1 MPATTSF
8 SDPTYPALRPFVF
21 VGRSVLDVVH
31 YLGGFGLLG
40 VSALRS
46 IVRPRGD
53 VPSLAPAVARH
64 LDRIFRFGLPLV
76 ALVHVGLGSFLA
88 MQAYFGA
95 TFMDGI
101 GPVVGVGLVRNI
113 GPLMAAMIMAGLL
126 SALYT
131 SELRGP
137 DREALDRDSTWLPD
151 REVLAHHGGD
161 DPRPPVEPARLA
173 ATRMIAATLAG
184 PVLGIWGALVGIAVG
199 YGVAAGLLNVRGPAF
214 WDMFFQML
222 WVRDVA
228 GVILKGMGFG
238 LVVSWFAC
246 FEGLR
251 HGEGPAA
258 NPLDT
263 PGIALRAACLG
274 TCAVLLGNSS
284 WFLLFYHA
292 GPAFGPTLLAP
303 PMS

>member
-1 MPATTSF
+1 MPQ
-8 SDPTYPALRPFVF
+8 PTPFVDAPSLPLRPFAF
-21 VGRSVLDVVH
+21 VGGAVLDVIH

-46 IVRPRGD
+46 VVRPRGD
-53 VPSLAPAVARH
+53 APPLAPAVARH

-95 TFMDGI
+95 TFLDGI
-101 GPVVGVGLVRNI
+101 GPVVGVGLVRNV
-113 GPLMAAMIMAGLL
+113 GPLMAAMVLAGLL
-126 SALYT
+126 AALYT

-137 DREALDRDSTWLPD
+137 DRDALDRDPTWLPD
-151 REVLAHHGGD
+151 RDVLEHEAETP
-161 DPRPPVEPARLA
+161 PRPPVEPARLA
-173 ATRMIAATLAG
+173 ASRMIAATLAG
-184 PVLGIWGALVGIAVG
+184 PVLGVWGALVGIAVG
-199 YGVAAGLLNVRGPAF
+199 YSVAAGLLNVRGAAF

-222 WVRDVA
+222 WARDVS
-228 GVILKGMGFG
+228 GVVLKGMLYG
-238 LVVSWFAC
+238 LLVSWFAC
-246 FEGLR
+246 YEGLR

-258 NPLDT
+258 NRLDT

-274 TCAVLLGNSS
+274 SCAVLLGNSS

-292 GPAFGPTLLAP
+292 GPAFGPTLLTP
-303 PMS
+303 PTS